1 MRHNDVKYALIDL
14 AKKALCPS
22 AVRDEP
28 LINPCRP
35 ASEQVSSTQDG
46 RPTAASDKDLR
57 GDILIKNLWARQQD
71 TILDIAVI
79 DTDAKTHSTQDPLKV
94 LERVAKQKKAKYLKA
109 CFDQRRTFV
118 PFVVS
123 VDGLISKEAQTQLQR
138 LSAILAEKWERPY
151 SVVCSYVRAQMSF
164 AILRATHRCIR
175 GSRIPAA
182 QISTPLPLWE
192 DQAGLGLYRF

>member
-1 MRHNDVKYALIDL
+1 LR
-14 AKKALCPS
+14 KALCSS

-35 ASEQVSSTQDG
+35 ASEQETPAQTGV
-46 RPTAASDKDLR
+46 RTAAPDKDLR
-57 GDILIKNLWARQQD
+57 GDLLLRNFWDRNKDAII
-71 TILDIAVI
+71 DIVVV
-79 DTDAKTHSTQDPLKV
+79 DTDAKSHITRDPLKV
-94 LERVAKQKKAKYLKA
+94 LEGYEKRKKAKYLAA
-109 CFDQRRTFV
+109 CFDQRRDFT

-123 VDGLISKEAQTQLQR
+123 VDGLISKEAQKLLQR
-138 LSAILAEKWERPY
+138 LSGLLAKKWEKPY
-151 SVVCSYVRAQMSF
+151 ATVCAYVRATMSF

-175 GSRIPAA
+175 GSRIPVA